1 MSEQRAPEDTAEGML
16 LARCSQGTREPDIGA
31 EDFLQHL
38 GMDAVIALRPLA
50 DRKKS
55 HIAET
60 IVRDPNAHMSHA
72 FGVTAQLDSQ
82 AVRSLQRFA
91 SFCIGS
97 QSKTDFLLR
106 CCPNNNGAAT
116 CIT

>member
-16 LARCSQGTREPDIGA
+16 LGRYSQGPREPDIGA

-72 FGVTAQLDSQ
+72 FGVTAQLESQ
-82 AVRSLQRFA
+82 AVRAGNETSGTARRHEA
-91 SFCIGS
+91 
-97 QSKTDFLLR
+97 
-106 CCPNNNGAAT
+106 PAT
-116 CIT
+116 KLCKDGLGNS

>member
-1 MSEQRAPEDTAEGML
+1 VSEQRAPEDTAEGML
-16 LARCSQGTREPDIGA
+16 LGRCSQGTREPDIGA

-60 IVRDPNAHMSHA
+60 IAACPDRVVRW
-72 FGVTAQLDSQ
+72 G
-82 AVRSLQRFA
+82 
-91 SFCIGS
+91 C
-97 QSKTDFLLR
+97 
-106 CCPNNNGAAT
+106 
-116 CIT
+116 

>member
-16 LARCSQGTREPDIGA
+16 LGRCSQGTREPDIGA

-82 AVRSLQRFA
+82 AVR
-91 SFCIGS
+91 
-97 QSKTDFLLR
+97 
-106 CCPNNNGAAT
+106 AANEAGGT
-116 CIT
+116 ARHHETLATKVRKDRLGYD